1 MEAEESDPDLDLMPE
16 ADPGLPDSPESHPG
30 SGTPDFPDF
39 RRPPED
45 RSCSDCLCALR
56 HPGPPQQGKLEIQ
69 VSTDVVTA
77 AEAASEQLYQ
87 ELEQKVRVARPD
99 ADLGELRKAFV
110 LAAEAHKNQF
120 RDSGEP
126 YITHPVAVAGLLA
139 DMQMDMV
146 CLETGL
152 LHDTVEDTGITIDK
166 IKAEFGDEVA
176 RCVDGVTKLSK
187 LHFYSREDRQA
198 ESVRKMLLAMT
209 SDIRVVIVKL
219 ADRLHNMRTL
229 GAVSRERQERIA
241 QETLEIYAPIAHRL
255 GMGKIRGEL
264 EDLSFRYLE
273 PESFVELSREIEDK
287 RHQNEAYINTIKHD
301 VELYL
306 SREGIPARV
315 EGRAKRAYSVHQ
327 KLKRQKIGLD
337 QVYDLLGIR
346 IVTDSVKN
354 CYAALGVIHNEW
366 HPIPGRIKDFI
377 AIPRPNL
384 YQSLHTS
391 VIGPGGLNF
400 EVQIRTEEMHRLA
413 EEGIA
418 AHWKYKEGKKGPGA
432 EDQRISWLRQLVE
445 WQSDIRDPGEF
456 SSTLKLDLYPEEV
469 YAFTPRGR
477 VIVLPRDATPID
489 FAYSVHSDVGNTCVG
504 AKVNGRIVPLK
515 YNLKNGDVVEILT
528 QSGHLPSK
536 DWLGLVKTS
545 RARNKIKHVI
555 NTTERAKAIE
565 IGQKY
570 LEREARRFEVAL
582 GRFSKAELES
592 VAGEYG
598 YGKMEDLHAA
608 LGYGKFSARQV
619 LQKLAPDKV
628 AQEPQPEPAKP
639 TTPAQPHV
647 QPQDTGDLVIKV
659 KGIDDLLVYRAKC
672 CNPIRGEAIVG
683 YVTRGKGIAVH
694 STNCTNVQNLMYEVE
709 RKIEVEWARAA
720 SEAFPVKV
728 VVHTDDRP
736 GILNQLTSLL
746 VNEQCNIRSLE
757 ARGDS
762 DHSGDGAVVD
772 MTVEIRDKKQLER
785 VVNAM
790 RRVSGVRDVERTQ

>member
-1 MEAEESDPDLDLMPE
+1 M
-16 ADPGLPDSPESHPG
+16 
-30 SGTPDFPDF
+30 
-39 RRPPED
+39 
-45 RSCSDCLCALR
+45 
-56 HPGPPQQGKLEIQ
+56 
-69 VSTDVVTA
+69 STDVVTA
-77 AEAASEQLYQ
+77 AQAAADQLYLD
-87 ELEQKVRVARPD
+87 LEQKVREARPD
-99 ADLGELRKAFV
+99 ADFTELRKAYQ
-110 LAAEAHKNQF
+110 LASEAHKNQV
-120 RDSGEP
+120 RDSGDP
-126 YITHPVAVAGLLA
+126 YITHPLAVAGILA
-139 DMQMDMV
+139 DMHMDMV
-146 CLETGL
+146 SMETGL
-152 LHDTVEDTGITIDK
+152 LHDTVEDTGVTVEQ

-229 GAVSRERQERIA
+229 GVVSRERQERTA

-255 GMGKIRGEL
+255 GMGKVRGEL

-273 PESFVELSREIEDK
+273 PESFLDLSREIEDK

-301 VELYL
+301 IGLYL

-346 IVTDSVKN
+346 IITDSVKN

-445 WQSDIRDPGEF
+445 WQSDMRDPGEF

-477 VIVLPRDATPID
+477 VIVLPRDATSID

-515 YNLKNGDVVEILT
+515 YTLKNGDVVEILT
-528 QSGHLPSK
+528 QAGHLPSK

-565 IGQKY
+565 IGEKY
-570 LEREARRFEVAL
+570 LEREARRFEVSL

-628 AQEPQPEPAKP
+628 AQEAPPEPAKP
-639 TTPAQPHV
+639 VSSPQT

-694 STNCTNVQNLMYEVE
+694 STSCSNVQSLMYEVE
-709 RKIEVEWARAA
+709 RKIEVEWARAT

-757 ARGDS
+757 ARGDTG
-762 DHSGDGAVVD
+762 HSGDGALVD
-772 MTVEIRDKKQLER
+772 MTVEVRDKKQLER